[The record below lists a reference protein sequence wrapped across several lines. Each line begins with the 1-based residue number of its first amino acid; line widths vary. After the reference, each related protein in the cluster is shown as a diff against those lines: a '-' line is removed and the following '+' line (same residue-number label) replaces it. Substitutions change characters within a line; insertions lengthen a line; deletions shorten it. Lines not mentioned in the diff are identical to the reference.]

1 MVKRDALL
9 ELRFENLPA
18 AAVVSCCARLKELA
32 PGLLG
37 AAGLAYDGVEAF
49 GTCKRLALLA
59 SGVSSAG
66 GRDRAA
72 AKSLAAVFPR
82 LAASLSSGPG
92 MSWDDSGL
100 LFPRPLR
107 GLLALYGDG
116 PVAFSLG
123 GLKSGR
129 VTSGLDALGARRVS
143 VTCAEKYFA
152 ELARAN
158 VVVKQDERLASMRR
172 ELAALSKRMKLV
184 VEPDEELLQ
193 AHLYLAECPVWVL
206 SGFSQELL
214 SLPRETLRRAMKELL
229 FFPVTDQKGAP
240 QPYLAGLRD
249 GVSRGQRNVEEGFRH
264 ALEDS
269 LRARLACRG

>member
-18 AAVVSCCARLKELA
+18 AAVVSGCARLKELA
-32 PGLLG
+32 PGLFG
-37 AAGLAYDGVEAF
+37 AAGLAYDGMDAF
-49 GTCKRLALLA
+49 GTCRRLVLLA
-59 SGVSSAG
+59 SGVSAAG
-66 GRDRAA
+66 GGRAA
-72 AKSLAAVFPR
+72 PKALASVFPR
-82 LAASLSSGPG
+82 LVSSLSVRPD
-92 MSWDDSGL
+92 MAWDASGL
-100 LFPRPLR
+100 GFTRPLR

-116 PVAFSLG
+116 LVAFRLG
-123 GLKSGR
+123 GLKAGR
-129 VTSGLDALGARRVS
+129 VTEGLETLGARRLT
-143 VTCAEKYFA
+143 VTSAGKYFA
-152 ELARAN
+152 ELSRAN
-158 VVVKQDERLASMRR
+158 VLVKQDERLAAMRR

-269 LRARLACRG
+269 LRARRACRG